1 MLVQGLRLVSLL
13 LWTDYMPNSHI
24 LRVNFFHD
32 IDPGK
37 FDKSPDLGWRK
48 ISQKF
53 RKPNIYIMYIYTHIL
68 CRWMYSKSEIRNLAT
83 NRTKS
88 APSVHLKTSVRSTTL
103 LQERTVKLC
112 TNPLTVKIKKLTKLR
127 YSEKNGGLGRWLS

>member
-1 MLVQGLRLVSLL
+1 
-13 LWTDYMPNSHI
+13 
-24 LRVNFFHD
+24 
-32 IDPGK
+32 
-37 FDKSPDLGWRK
+37 
-48 ISQKF
+48 
-53 RKPNIYIMYIYTHIL
+53 
-68 CRWMYSKSEIRNLAT
+68 MYSKSKIRNLAT